1 MGENKSFNSDEFSA
15 VPLAKIPCGGELCV
29 AVFIKIGDKFIKF
42 KEKGD
47 AIPEDK
53 YNYFM
58 SKNVT
63 HLFVA
68 VGEYQIFTDWLNQ
81 ARTEQI
87 EEVVADIGEEHRDIA
102 VAQQDIKEKVYEVFL
117 DEDLSNETVQILQTQ
132 VQNFVT
138 EIKATKNETRADL
151 FAKLSSQHNTIAEH
165 SMNVANLSLFLA
177 MTVGHGHQHVLENLY
192 LGALFHDYGKAKIP
206 PQILENPS
214 SVSYAQAI
222 SDHPEKGYEMLKK
235 SKEIPKQALTIVLEH
250 HEQFAG
256 AGYPK
261 GLTGDQIYGL
271 SKIVTI
277 ANVFDNVAMENRRTP
292 KTMYRAAIKVL
303 EYDKGKQFDPEIM
316 PRIIDSLKLSFGN
329 FVRNRQPKNSSTTA

>member
-29 AVFIKIGDKFIKF
+29 AVFVKIGDKFIKF

-47 AIPEDK
+47 SIPEDK

-63 HLFVA
+63 SLYVTVA
-68 VGEYQIFTDWLNQ
+68 EYQIFTDWLNQ
-81 ARTEQI
+81 AREDQI
-87 EEVVADIGEEHRDIA
+87 AEVVAEVGEENKDIA
-102 VAQQDIKEKVYEVFL
+102 VYEVFL
-117 DEDLSNETVQILQTQ
+117 DEDLSNETVEILQGQ
-132 VQNFVT
+132 VKDFIVS
-138 EIKATKNETRADL
+138 IKEKPNETRADL
-151 FAKLSSQHNTIAEH
+151 FAKLSSMHNTIAEH
-165 SMNVANLSLFLA
+165 SMNVANLSLFLG
-177 MTVGHGHQHVLENLY
+177 MTVGHSHQHVLENLY

-206 PQILENPS
+206 TQILENPK

-222 SDHPEKGYEMLKK
+222 SDHPAKGYEMLKN

-256 AGYPK
+256 AGFPK

-277 ANVFDNVAMENRRTP
+277 ANVFDNICMEQRRTP
-292 KTMYRAAIKVL
+292 KTMYKSAIKVL

-316 PRIIDSLKLSFGN
+316 PRILDALKLAFGN
-329 FVRNRQPKNSSTTA
+329 FERNRQPKNNNTPA

>member
-1 MGENKSFNSDEFSA
+1 
-15 VPLAKIPCGGELCV
+15 
-29 AVFIKIGDKFIKF
+29 
-42 KEKGD
+42 
-47 AIPEDK
+47 
-53 YNYFM
+53 
-58 SKNVT
+58 
-63 HLFVA
+63 
-68 VGEYQIFTDWLNQ
+68 
-81 ARTEQI
+81 
-87 EEVVADIGEEHRDIA
+87 
-102 VAQQDIKEKVYEVFL
+102 
-117 DEDLSNETVQILQTQ
+117 
-132 VQNFVT
+132 
-138 EIKATKNETRADL
+138 
-151 FAKLSSQHNTIAEH
+151 
-165 SMNVANLSLFLA
+165 MNVANLSLFLA